1 MLKKLQI
8 KSVFTLFV
16 ALIAALFA
24 TLRILNPTI
33 LINISQ
39 EDVFLENLTAGVLFA
54 TFCLSSVLHLK
65 LKVKTNIF
73 FAFAI
78 LGLIGFLDEISF
90 GRRLLPIPMPKSH
103 GLTIDGVHD
112 LLHLLKNI
120 TRTNLT
126 YHPVGTYIVI
136 FFSIISA
143 VCVWRKTK
151 IIRQRV
157 INLLVKYE
165 IRDLVLVIASCV
177 ILSQFID
184 TFRWNIIHSYMAVEE
199 CLELAAPVT
208 LLTCSLKCREKIRLE
223 RFK

>member
-8 KSVFTLFV
+8 KSVFALFV
-16 ALIAALFA
+16 ALIAALFV
-24 TLRILNPTI
+24 TLRIADPAI
-33 LINISQ
+33 LIGISQ

-54 TFCLSSVLHLK
+54 TFCLSSLLHLK
-65 LKVKTNIF
+65 FKVKKNIF

-165 IRDLVLVIASCV
+165 ISDLALVIISCIV
-177 ILSQFID
+177 LSQVID
-184 TFRWNIIHSYMAVEE
+184 TFRWQIIYPYIAVEE
-199 CLELAAPVT
+199 FLELTAAVA
-208 LLTCSLKCREKIRLE
+208 LLTCSLKCREKFVL
-223 RFK
+223 KD

>member
-1 MLKKLQI
+1 MLKMPQI
-8 KSVFTLFV
+8 KSIFALFV
-16 ALIAALFA
+16 ALIAALFI
-24 TLRILNPTI
+24 TLRIANPTI
-33 LINISQ
+33 LIDISQ

-54 TFCLSSVLHLK
+54 TFCLSSILHLK
-65 LKVKTNIF
+65 FKVKTNIF

-136 FFSIISA
+136 SLSTIFA
-143 VCVWRKTK
+143 VCVWHKTK
-151 IIRQRV
+151 VIRQRV
-157 INLLVKYE
+157 FNLLRKYE
-165 IRDLVLVIASCV
+165 IRDLVLVIIWCIV
-177 ILSQFID
+177 LSQVVD
-184 TFRWNIIHSYMAVEE
+184 TFRWNLIYPYIAVEE
-199 CLELAAPVT
+199 CLELTAAVA

-223 RFK
+223 RLK

>member
-8 KSVFTLFV
+8 KSVFALFV

-103 GLTIDGVHD
+103 GLTIDGAHD

-120 TRTNLT
+120 TSTNLT

-136 FFSIISA
+136 SLSMIFA
-143 VCVWRKTK
+143 VCIWYKTK
-151 IIRQRV
+151 LIRQRV
-157 INLLVKYE
+157 TNLLVKYE
-165 IRDLVLVIASCV
+165 IRDLVLVIISC
-177 ILSQFID
+177 ITFSQVID
-184 TFRWNIIHSYMAVEE
+184 TFGWNVIYPYIAVEE
-199 CLELAAPVT
+199 CLELTAAVA
-208 LLTCSLKCREKIRLE
+208 LLTCSLKCREKFVL
-223 RFK
+223 KD

>member
-1 MLKKLQI
+1 MLKMPQI
-8 KSVFTLFV
+8 KSIFSLFV
-16 ALIAALFA
+16 ALIAALFI
-24 TLRILNPTI
+24 TLRIVNPTI
-33 LINISQ
+33 LIDISQ

-54 TFCLSSVLHLK
+54 TFCLSSLLHLK
-65 LKVKTNIF
+65 FKVKTNIF

-136 FFSIISA
+136 SLSTIFA
-143 VCVWRKTK
+143 VFVWYKTK
-151 IIRQRV
+151 RIRQRV
-157 INLLVKYE
+157 FNILGKYE
-165 IRDLVLVIASCV
+165 ICDLVLVIISCIV
-177 ILSQFID
+177 LSQVVD
-184 TFRWNIIHSYMAVEE
+184 TFRWNLIYPYIAVEE
-199 CLELAAPVT
+199 CLELTAAVA

-223 RFK
+223 R

>member
-8 KSVFTLFV
+8 KRVFDLFV

-103 GLTIDGVHD
+103 GLTIDGIHD

-136 FFSIISA
+136 SLSIIFA
-143 VCVWRKTK
+143 ICVWHKTK
-151 IIRQRV
+151 VIRQRV
-157 INLLVKYE
+157 INLLAKYQ
-165 IRDLVLVIASCV
+165 IRDLVSVIISCIV
-177 ILSQFID
+177 LSQVVD
-184 TFRWNIIHSYMAVEE
+184 TFRWNLIYPYIAVEE
-199 CLELAAPVT
+199 CLELTAAVA
-208 LLTCSLKCREKIRLE
+208 LLTCSLKCREKFVL
-223 RFK
+223 KD

>member
-1 MLKKLQI
+1 MLKKPQI
-8 KSVFTLFV
+8 KSVFALFV
-16 ALIAALFA
+16 ALIVALFV
-24 TLRILNPTI
+24 TLRIADPAI
-33 LINISQ
+33 LIGISQ

-54 TFCLSSVLHLK
+54 TFCLSSFLHLK
-65 LKVKTNIF
+65 FKVKTNIF
-73 FAFAI
+73 FAIAI

-136 FFSIISA
+136 SLSTIFA
-143 VCVWRKTK
+143 VCVWHKTK
-151 IIRQRV
+151 VIRQRV
-157 INLLVKYE
+157 FSLLRKYE
-165 IRDLVLVIASCV
+165 IRDLVLVIISCIV
-177 ILSQFID
+177 LSQVVD
-184 TFRWNIIHSYMAVEE
+184 TFRWNLIYPYIAVEE
-199 CLELAAPVT
+199 CLELTAAVA

-223 RFK
+223 RLK

>member
-1 MLKKLQI
+1 MLKKPQI
-8 KSVFTLFV
+8 KSIFALFV

-24 TLRILNPTI
+24 TLRIVNPTI
-33 LINISQ
+33 LIDISQ

-54 TFCLSSVLHLK
+54 TFCLSSLFHLK
-65 LKVKTNIF
+65 FKVKTNIF

-90 GRRLLPIPMPKSH
+90 GRRLFPIPMPKAH

-136 FFSIISA
+136 SLSTLFV
-143 VCVWRKTK
+143 VCAWYKTK

-165 IRDLVLVIASCV
+165 IRDLALVMISCIV
-177 ILSQFID
+177 LSQVID
-184 TFRWNIIHSYMAVEE
+184 TFRWTIIDPYIAVEE
-199 CLELAAPVT
+199 CLELTAAVA
-208 LLTCSLKCREKIRLE
+208 LLTCPLKCREKLVL
-223 RFK
+223 KD